1 MSKLFITHTTM
12 KRQNILIIHEDNQ
25 DREKIHGIISK
36 FDFNLFY
43 VSDGLN
49 GIQAVKYGKFDLV
62 ICAIDLKVLGGLQ
75 LVEMI
80 RNDEETKHIPVVF
93 LHHEMDF
100 GLVCQAKEL
109 DAKAFLIKP
118 YVNNCIIY
126 AIKRGIGL
134 TSLKKIYD
142 LNLNYSDCHLP
153 EIVSVGV
160 A

>member
-1 MSKLFITHTTM
+1 M
-12 KRQNILIIHEDNQ
+12 KRQNILIIHEDNC

-49 GIQAVKYGKFDLV
+49 GLQAVKYGNFDLV
-62 ICAIDLKVLGGLQ
+62 ITAIELKVLGGLQ
-75 LVEMI
+75 LAEMI
-80 RNDEETKHIPVVF
+80 KNDEEIRHIPIVF

-100 GLVCQAKEL
+100 GHFCRAKEL

-118 YVNNCIIY
+118 YVNNSIIY

-134 TSLKKIYD
+134 SSLKKIYD
-142 LNLNYSDCHLP
+142 MNMDYSECKLP
-153 EIVSVGV
+153 EIVSVG
-160 A
+160 AA